1 MSYYELD
8 KEYVLNT
15 YKRIPLDVAKGDGG
29 YLFDTEGN
37 KYLDMFSGIAVL
49 HLGHNDQGLKD
60 AMINQINKYA
70 HLSNYFASEPVV
82 ELAKKLVEN
91 SFAKKVFFANSG
103 TEANEGALKLAVKW
117 GKEIN
122 INKTEII
129 STLNGF
135 HGRTTGAL
143 ALTGQPGKQE
153 PFSSILPAVKYINYN
168 SIENLKAA
176 VNENTCAIFL
186 EAIQGEGGIIELDIE
201 FVKELHALR
210 DKYNF
215 LIIMDEIQAGLG
227 RTANELFAY
236 EAYGVNPDLVTLAK
250 GIGGGLP
257 LGAILISEKL
267 ENVFKPG
274 DHGTTFG
281 GNPVA
286 CAAGNYILSKI
297 IDKDFMN
304 EVKENAKYL
313 RDSLEALK
321 VKYPEFISD
330 IRGRGY
336 MLGLEMGIY
345 AELSKERA
353 FAQGM
358 LLNVTS
364 GSVLRLIP
372 RINTPKVELD
382 EFLTK
387 FEDIL
392 KSL

>member
-91 SFAKKVFFANSG
+91 SFAKKVFFTNSG

-153 PFSSILPAVKYINYN
+153 PFSTILPAVKYINYN

-372 RINTPKVELD
+372 RINIPKVELD

>member
-1 MSYYELD
+1 M
-8 KEYVLNT
+8 K
-15 YKRIPLDVAKGDGG
+15 I
-29 YLFDTEGN
+29 
-37 KYLDMFSGIAVL
+37 FS
-49 HLGHNDQGLKD
+49 K
-60 AMINQINKYA
+60 
-70 HLSNYFASEPVV
+70 
-82 ELAKKLVEN
+82 N

-153 PFSSILPAVKYINYN
+153 PFSTILPAVKYINYN

-186 EAIQGEGGIIELDIE
+186 EAIQGEGGIIELDVE

-372 RINTPKVELD
+372 RINIPKVELD

>member
-1 MSYYELD
+1 MSFYELD
-8 KEYVLNT
+8 KKYVLNT
-15 YKRIPLDVAKGDGG
+15 YKRIPLDIVRGDGG
-29 YLFDTEGN
+29 YLYDSNGE

-49 HLGHNDQGLKD
+49 HLGHNDKGLNE
-60 AMINQINKYA
+60 AIVSQLNSYT

-82 ELAKKLVEN
+82 ELAKKLVDN

-117 GKEIN
+117 GKELN
-122 INKTEII
+122 VNKTQVI

-135 HGRTTGAL
+135 HGRSTGAL
-143 ALTGQPGKQE
+143 ALTGQPEKQQA
-153 PFSSILPAVKYINYN
+153 FSSILPQVNYINYN
-168 SIENLKAA
+168 SIEDLKKT

-186 EAIQGEGGIIELDIE
+186 EAIQGEGGIIELDKA
-201 FVKELHALR
+201 FVEELQMLR
-210 DKYNF
+210 EKYNF

-227 RTANELFAY
+227 RTANELFAF
-236 EAYGVNPDLVTLAK
+236 EAYGVNPDMATLAK

-257 LGAILISEKL
+257 LGVLLISEKL

-286 CAAGNYILSKI
+286 CSAGSYILGKVT
-297 IDKDFMN
+297 DVNFMK
-304 EVKENAKYL
+304 EVKENADYL
-313 RDSLEALK
+313 RTSLEKLK
-321 VKYPEFISD
+321 EKFPEIITD

-336 MLGLEMGIY
+336 MLGLEMGDF
-345 AELSKERA
+345 AELTKEKG
-353 FAQGM
+353 FEKGM

-364 GSVLRLIP
+364 KTVLRLIP
-372 RINTPKVELD
+372 RINIPKVEID

-387 FEDIL
+387 FEEIL
-392 KSL
+392 TSF